1 MDVKALSTDD
11 LVALKESVS
20 KELVKRV
27 RKLAESAGIALKEP
41 RKSRAGHIVDTKE
54 NNEGETSA

>member
-1 MDVKALSTDD
+1 MDVKTLSTDD

-27 RKLAESAGIALKEP
+27 RKLAESAGIALKET
-41 RKSRAGHIVDTKE
+41 RKSRSGHMVDTKE
-54 NNEGETSA
+54 NNSRETTT